1 MTSDRGIVITSARM
15 TNSATARGMSSGT
28 LRAYAGSEVP
38 PVGGEIWDCPGWRD
52 PIFLPPNH
60 YEMKNLYK
68 FVLIG
73 SIVLAICI
81 YGLFFNRLSETEM
94 VRWSYVW
101 FPGLL
106 FGAVGLKA
114 GQTSLRLPII
124 VTVIGMVALFV
135 FFEVIFPAL

>member
-1 MTSDRGIVITSARM
+1 
-15 TNSATARGMSSGT
+15 
-28 LRAYAGSEVP
+28 
-38 PVGGEIWDCPGWRD
+38 
-52 PIFLPPNH
+52 
-60 YEMKNLYK
+60 MKTIYK
-68 FVLIG
+68 LILFA
-73 SIVLAICI
+73 SIAILVVV
-81 YGLFFNRLSETEM
+81 YGLFFNRLSETDM

-124 VTVIGMVALFV
+124 VALVGIVALFL

>member
-1 MTSDRGIVITSARM
+1 MERSAAWEEKSFGIV
-15 TNSATARGMSSGT
+15 
-28 LRAYAGSEVP
+28 
-38 PVGGEIWDCPGWRD
+38 RD
-52 PIFLPPNH
+52 LGAIQYFFRRTH
-60 YEMKNLYK
+60 YENEEPSTKS
-68 FVLIG
+68 VLIG

-81 YGLFFNRLSETEM
+81 YGLFLNRLSETEM

-135 FFEVIFPAL
+135 FFEMIFPAL